1 MKPTLRLF
9 LLVIAAAALAGPP
22 AQGAE
27 SALEGTYTAQ
37 GVNPDGSEYRGVV
50 KITPRG
56 EGFLVAW
63 FFPHLAGEEIVLVFR
78 SAGVALRSGGTLAVS
93 YYGQDATGIALY
105 EIESG
110 GQRLVGRWASA
121 NGAGAI
127 QTETLTK
134 LAVPVATPDTEA
146 PLPHG
151 PKKPAQSAVLR
162 MVVGGR

>member
-9 LLVIAAAALAGPP
+9 LLVMAAAALAGPP

-27 SALEGTYTAQ
+27 PALEGTYTAQ

-63 FFPHLAGEEIVLVFR
+63 FFPHLAGEEIVLVFK

-121 NGAGAI
+121 NGEGAV

-134 LAVPVATPDTEA
+134 LPTPAAVPDTNA
-146 PLPHG
+146 PAPPG
-151 PKKPAQSAVLR
+151 PKNKPVQPPVLR
-162 MVVGGR
+162 TVAGL

>member
-1 MKPTLRLF
+1 MKSTLRLF
-9 LLVIAAAALAGPP
+9 LLVMAAAALAGPP

-27 SALEGTYTAQ
+27 PALEGTYTAQ

-63 FFPHLAGEEIVLVFR
+63 FFPHLAGEEIVLVFK

-121 NGAGAI
+121 NGAGAV

-134 LAVPVATPDTEA
+134 LAVPAATPDTEA
-146 PLPHG
+146 PLPRG
-151 PKKPAQSAVLR
+151 PKKPAQSAELR

>member
-1 MKPTLRLF
+1 MRPTLRLF

-27 SALEGTYTAQ
+27 PALEGTYTAQ
-37 GVNPDGSEYRGVV
+37 GFNPDGSEYRGVV

-56 EGFLVAW
+56 EGFLVVW
-63 FFPHLAGEEIVLVFR
+63 FFPHLAGEEIVLVFK

-121 NGAGAI
+121 NGEGAV
-127 QTETLTK
+127 QAETLTK
-134 LAVPVATPDTEA
+134 LPAPAAVPDTNAPVPPAEKKPIRVSVPRAAVAT
-146 PLPHG
+146 
-151 PKKPAQSAVLR
+151 R
-162 MVVGGR
+162 